1 MGFGR
6 DDLHQLTIHM
16 AKTRARRVTVVGPNK
31 GNQARR
37 DRRREVGVEVNGEGG
52 REARTSGQVDV
63 VFGIGQWLGCLRQ
76 QGINGGG
83 F

>member
-1 MGFGR
+1 MER
-6 DDLHQLTIHM
+6 
-16 AKTRARRVTVVGPNK
+16 
-31 GNQARR
+31 
-37 DRRREVGVEVNGEGG
+37 G

-83 F
+83 GLDESASHHDPTKEWLYSISTTDLNHYEFPGVRMESH